1 MSGAKRK
8 GLPPIQKGPIVMAPP
23 PKIVETIVEKTDLSA
38 FEEQALV
45 IDTNLLVGPVYD
57 NSKQRAKALKEQLGD
72 INTRLQTTLT
82 TFDAVNPGDHDDDML
97 GDLAKH
103 ADSMASGQMKA
114 TLKHFINNYRDMSS
128 HIHDSSKEREDI
140 LFQLSDWFTMDHMDD
155 LYGPTTHKAV
165 EKEAEQGYTSAL
177 VNFEKFKRLQNNI
190 KLANAKGLNVD
201 HLLQEKRRME
211 KDVMGG
217 LAIMKKG
224 KEKAK
229 AATSDGASTW
239 RHAADEVVSMLRKV
253 RTEGSDEMDTVKQKV
268 DGLVLEL
275 KQKTQCT
282 DQLRKEV
289 KERKNMMSRYAD
301 DNSDLT
307 DEVARL
313 RFKIKKLEV
322 NLDNA
327 TKLLHNQIDLKNI
340 QLPKQ
345 EEEETGKEITVTVSF
360 ILRQLG
366 EATDA
371 NNLKR
376 MDSDPA
382 FLRKQIRDN
391 RETIEAFS
399 RELIKLNETVEKL
412 EADMKRKESILS
424 DLELVNNDLRERVT
438 ESRSDEGIAI
448 SQQPSS
454 FSVNGVKM
462 ALSSQACN
470 CKCHQASM
478 VSLHRPSSQEISGQ
492 GDDKDKNKLLKKLDY
507 FRKALSDAELRL
519 SQAYKEI
526 AEMRRKS
533 LGADDSST
541 ELLKIESG
549 GESSGDEEEKTSK
562 EPGKDKKKVAKEP
575 KRKKNVRRKSIKPK
589 GKKDKSLPPINQPII
604 PEPEVPPP
612 PEFDDNR
619 DNELWQVGDI
629 QGRLNM
635 LVMAIMSYV
644 TDIGKLVGGE
654 EETVKKAVVQQF
666 QFGQKPED
674 KAVKN
679 ASNKRAAE
687 RRQRRDQVMLSGQRA
702 VAIIREAYD
711 MLTSALDLQHSDF
724 EAIYRS
730 FKQHQQIRAVHH
742 AAMMGRL
749 PQGSNVVR
757 MGSNENAVEYYLKSY
772 GGGGGGGVAGG
783 GRGHPSG
790 QPFELKDRPASGASS
805 KASVSLAFLI
815 LFLIYVVMV

>member
-8 GLPPIQKGPIVMAPP
+8 GLPPIQKGPTLMAPP
-23 PKIVETIVEKTDLSA
+23 PKIVEPIEVEKTDLSA

-57 NSKQRAKALKEQLGD
+57 NTKQRAKTLKQQLGD

-97 GDLAKH
+97 GYLAKH

-114 TLKHFINNYRDMSS
+114 TLKHFINNYRDMLS
-128 HIHDSSKEREDI
+128 HIQDSSKEREDI
-140 LFQLSDWFTMDHMDD
+140 LFQLSDWFTTDNMDD
-155 LYGPTTHKAV
+155 VSTTDKEV
-165 EKEAEQGYTSAL
+165 EKEAEQGQTSAL

-239 RHAADEVVSMLRKV
+239 RHAADEVVSMLRKA

-307 DEVARL
+307 HEVARL
-313 RFKIKKLEV
+313 RFKIKKLET

-345 EEEETGKEITVTVSF
+345 EEEETGKEITVSVSF
-360 ILRQLG
+360 ILGQLG

-399 RELIKLNETVEKL
+399 RELIKLNEKVEKL
-412 EADMKRKESILS
+412 EADMKRKLVVDDVACCQTVVDDVACCQTVVDDVACCQTDVDDKAGTESILS

-448 SQQPSS
+448 SQQLSS

-462 ALSSQACN
+462 ALSSHACN

-478 VSLHRPSSQEISGQ
+478 VSLHKPSSLEISGQ
-492 GDDKDKNKLLKKLDY
+492 GDDKEKNKLLKKLDY

-519 SQAYKEI
+519 SQAYKEM

-533 LGADDSST
+533 LAADDSST
-541 ELLKIESG
+541 ELLKLESG

-562 EPGKDKKKVAKEP
+562 EPGKDKKKVAKEL

-589 GKKDKSLPPINQPII
+589 GKKDKSLTPFNQPII

-635 LVMAIMSYV
+635 LVTAIMSYV

-654 EETVKKAVVQQF
+654 EETVKKAIVQQF

-687 RRQRRDQVMLSGQRA
+687 RQQRRDQVILSGQRA

-711 MLTSALDLQHSDF
+711 MLTAALDLQ
-724 EAIYRS
+724 
-730 FKQHQQIRAVHH
+730 
-742 AAMMGRL
+742 
-749 PQGSNVVR
+749 
-757 MGSNENAVEYYLKSY
+757 
-772 GGGGGGGVAGG
+772 
-783 GRGHPSG
+783 
-790 QPFELKDRPASGASS
+790 
-805 KASVSLAFLI
+805 VSCR
-815 LFLIYVVMV
+815 